1 MKRNPCDISP
11 VDCQLGTLEERDG
24 QCACRCFDGFSG
36 DKCDQLSDLLTSA
49 LVGFQLNIDQTF
61 ILNHAAHT
69 CGEILSRNKRKKLN
83 RERGR

>member
-24 QCACRCFDGFSG
+24 ECACRCFDGFSG

-49 LVGFQLNIDQTF
+49 LVRFQFHCIFLIKHRSGSNW
-61 ILNHAAHT
+61 
-69 CGEILSRNKRKKLN
+69 K
-83 RERGR
+83 

>member
-1 MKRNPCDISP
+1 MKRNPCEISP

-61 ILNHAAHT
+61 ILMHAANT
-69 CGEILSRNKRKKLN
+69 GGEILPRSNKII
-83 RERGR
+83 

>member
-1 MKRNPCDISP
+1 MSQMKRNPCDIAP

-49 LVGFQLNIDQTF
+49 LVSFQCFFVLVINF
-61 ILNHAAHT
+61 N
-69 CGEILSRNKRKKLN
+69 
-83 RERGR
+83 

>member
-1 MKRNPCDISP
+1 MKRNPCDIAP

-49 LVGFQLNIDQTF
+49 LVRFQ
-61 ILNHAAHT
+61 
-69 CGEILSRNKRKKLN
+69 
-83 RERGR
+83 

>member
-1 MKRNPCDISP
+1 MSQMKRNPCDIAP

-49 LVGFQLNIDQTF
+49 LVSFQ
-61 ILNHAAHT
+61 
-69 CGEILSRNKRKKLN
+69 
-83 RERGR
+83 